1 MVLNLFINKMAE
13 EEYNDDL
20 IKIEGEEEEEEE
32 NQVSFNKLL
41 FIYYSVGGR
50 NAI

>member
-1 MVLNLFINKMAE
+1 MAE

-20 IKIEGEEEEEEE
+20 IKIEGEEEEEEEE